1 MASRRLLCSL
11 LRSASGRSVSKPS
24 NSNPPASTAPSQPPP
39 AKVAGRGKITDE
51 FTGPGAIG
59 QVCQVI
65 VAVVDVRFDEGLPPI
80 LTALEV
86 MNHSIRLVLEVAQ
99 HLGENMVRTIAM
111 DGTEGLVRGQPILNA
126 GSPITVPVG
135 KATLGRII
143 NVIEEPIDDKGE
155 LTDCLILTRNRSLLA
170 HSQRG
175 TSFADQATEQQ
186 ILVTGIKDNF
196 YSQVVDLLAPY
207 QRGGKIGLFGGAG
220 VGKTVLTMELINNVG
235 GFSVFAGVGERTRE
249 GNDLYREMIESGVIK
264 LGDNQA
270 ESKCALVY
278 GQMNEP
284 LGACAR
290 VGLTGLTV
298 AEHSRDA
305 EGQDVLLFIDN
316 IFCFTQ
322 AKKNLS
328 MESIDYPFGEEKSY
342 KGREIKRT
350 TLESVLNSSQEQ
362 PTALPAKIDEKKK
375 ADLNDIALAEADIIN
390 LKKKVEDL
398 EVQLNQQLE
407 KKSTSM
413 NDSCSQRQPNHHA
426 KKEDKPKGT
435 GAVVKE
441 SGSKAN
447 SHSFETTC
455 SCIAYNLETGSG
467 TSMLEMVVAFEK
479 ASGKANSEVSA
490 LLGRIPSAVGY
501 QPTLAM
507 ILEAFKSV
515 LPPPRKIS
523 ELGNYPAVDP
533 LDSAS
538 RMLSPHILGEEHYST
553 ARGLQKIQ
561 RFLSQPFHVAE
572 VFTGASGK
580 YVELKESITSF
591 QMTFPSSH
599 FTWLEELRK
608 SLLWQTRLPRNLQ
621 PKFDSN
627 MNSCLQ
633 IQPLVIGIDVYGEER
648 LDNDS
653 GFDYQGKDFSDLD
666 LDEALDDIDH
676 EDVDDDHNVYTFPLE
691 NSTGGIVIWNDPLA
705 HILSVDLNVVHASEF
720 LEYPDIIPSRMLRP
734 DPELEDLA
742 IGQQFPKNDE
752 CVFDIKE
759 HSMKVLGLQSR
770 CI

>member
-155 LTDCLILTRNRSLLA
+155 LTDCLILIRNRSLLA

-175 TSFADQATEQQ
+175 TSFAYQATEQQ
-186 ILVTGIKDNF
+186 ILVTGIK
-196 YSQVVDLLAPY
+196 VVDLLAPY

-220 VGKTVLTMELINNVG
+220 VGKTVLTMELINNVGKAHG

-322 AKKNLS
+322 A
-328 MESIDYPFGEEKSY
+328 
-342 KGREIKRT
+342 
-350 TLESVLNSSQEQ
+350 
-362 PTALPAKIDEKKK
+362 
-375 ADLNDIALAEADIIN
+375 
-390 LKKKVEDL
+390 
-398 EVQLNQQLE
+398 
-407 KKSTSM
+407 
-413 NDSCSQRQPNHHA
+413 
-426 KKEDKPKGT
+426 
-435 GAVVKE
+435 
-441 SGSKAN
+441 
-447 SHSFETTC
+447 
-455 SCIAYNLETGSG
+455 
-467 TSMLEMVVAFEK
+467 
-479 ASGKANSEVSA
+479 NSEVSA
-490 LLGRIPSAVGY
+490 LLGRIPSAVGL
-501 QPTLAM
+501 QERITTTKKGS
-507 ILEAFKSV
+507 ITSV
-515 LPPPRKIS
+515 QAIYIS
-523 ELGNYPAVDP
+523 ELGIYPAVDP

-553 ARGLQKIQ
+553 ARGLQKVLQ
-561 RFLSQPFHVAE
+561 NY
-572 VFTGASGK
+572 K
-580 YVELKESITSF
+580 
-591 QMTFPSSH
+591 
-599 FTWLEELRK
+599 
-608 SLLWQTRLPRNLQ
+608 NLQ
-621 PKFDSN
+621 
-627 MNSCLQ
+627 
-633 IQPLVIGIDVYGEER
+633 
-648 LDNDS
+648 
-653 GFDYQGKDFSDLD
+653 
-666 LDEALDDIDH
+666 
-676 EDVDDDHNVYTFPLE
+676 
-691 NSTGGIVIWNDPLA
+691 
-705 HILSVDLNVVHASEF
+705 
-720 LEYPDIIPSRMLRP
+720 DIIAILGMDEFR
-734 DPELEDLA
+734 EDDK
-742 IGQQFPKNDE
+742 FN
-752 CVFDIKE
+752 CC
-759 HSMKVLGLQSR
+759 SWS
-770 CI
+770 